1 MRVHRQIGVVSRPQD
16 TDRMPQTFRLA
27 RFVAATLIA
36 VSLPCPA
43 GAQAPARG
51 DSTPGKS
58 APDLGPMRTIE
69 FDTDQGTWMNLDVSP
84 DGRTIL
90 FDLLGDVYTMPIGG
104 GTASLLLGG
113 RSWDQMPR
121 WSPDGKRIAFVSDRD
136 GGYVELWVADADGK
150 NMRQLSH

>member
-1 MRVHRQIGVVSRPQD
+1 KARNRALRARGSRQGASIARLASSPAPRTQ
-16 TDRMPQTFRLA
+16 DRMPQTFRLA
-27 RFVAATLIA
+27 RFVAAALIA

-51 DSTPGKS
+51 DSTPASG

-90 FDLLGDVYTMPIGG
+90 FDLLGDIYTMPIGG
-104 GTASLLLGG
+104 GTPSLLSGG
-113 RSWDQMPR
+113 RSWDQMR
-121 WSPDGKRIAFVSDRD
+121 SG
-136 GGYVELWVADADGK
+136 
-150 NMRQLSH
+150 